1 MRDELEAPFLDEWLH
16 ETEVTPP
23 DPSEGARRVASQLPY
38 TRQVGRWLPFSLF
51 RREAQPPT
59 ATVTN
64 TTEYQPNPIPATNGH
79 TPTVIGR
86 TSSMLSPVKAI
97 TAGALAFAIGGAFLI
112 AQPFDQQGGVV
123 PGAEA
128 DTEPTA
134 AWITGSVVFGTSCEG
149 PTSANE
155 EDVLRQRDFRCGTNS
170 PPQWQSDDPRFTG
183 TGIVAH
189 NSDAYTTDD
198 GRYQVISSVF
208 EVRNDAGG
216 WQCTN
221 ADALFAGT
229 SLFDASLQEFR
240 MTCVGD
246 GDYAGSTAILVHD
259 FTDLDAP
266 THPFEGLVFP
276 GEVPPFPE
284 TSPED

>member
-1 MRDELEAPFLDEWLH
+1 MKDERYWPVLGTWLKD
-16 ETEVTPP
+16 TAAAPP
-23 DPSEGARRVASQLPY
+23 DPQHMARKVTERIPE
-38 TRQVGRWLPFSLF
+38 TPQVRRRWWLPSL
-51 RREAQPPT
+51 RRTPIPPHSNNQ
-59 ATVTN
+59 AT
-64 TTEYQPNPIPATNGH
+64 PIPATNGH
-79 TPTVIGR
+79 TPTVSGR
-86 TSSMLSPVKAI
+86 TQSMFSPVKAI
-97 TAGALAFAIGGAFLI
+97 TAGALVFAIGGAFLI
-112 AQPFDQQGGVV
+112 AQPFDRQGGVV

-149 PTSANE
+149 PTSANV
-155 EDVLRQRDFRCGTNS
+155 EDVLQQRDFRCGTIS

-221 ADALFAGT
+221 ADALLAGT

-246 GDYAGSTAILVHD
+246 GGYAGSTAILVHD